1 MGLLPVIAAGVEVSI
16 PKAGLLVSAYATG
29 VLVGAPL
36 MTLALSRF
44 PQRQALMLLMAIFTV
59 GNLLSA
65 LATGYTGLLLAR
77 LVTSLNHGAFFG
89 LGAVVAA
96 SVVPPQRQASA
107 VATMFMGLTIAN
119 IGGVPAATWLGQT
132 LGWRLS
138 FAATA
143 GLGVLA
149 MAALWLALPA
159 GERGRMP
166 DVRAEL
172 RVLTRPV
179 VLAALATTVLSA
191 GAMFALYTYIAP
203 FLQERTGASP
213 GFVTAM
219 LVLVGVGFSI
229 GNVVAGRLADRS
241 VDATLIGVLAVLVAI
256 MLLLPILAGTQLG
269 AALGILVWG
278 AAAFAVVPPIQMRVM
293 RAAAEAPGLASSVNV
308 GAFNLGNALGAAAGG
323 AVISG
328 GLGYA
333 SVSAAGAVLAASAL
347 ALVVAQVAAT
357 RRAAAACDCT
367 NP

>member
-1 MGLLPVIAAGVEVSI
+1 MQHKAHQQSHHNDRRHFTRLIAAS
-16 PKAGLLVSAYATG
+16 
-29 VLVGAPL
+29 
-36 MTLALSRF
+36 
-44 PQRQALMLLMAIFTV
+44 
-59 GNLLSA
+59 
-65 LATGYTGLLLAR
+65 LLAR
-77 LVTSLNHGAFFG
+77 SAQITQLIDDRSGRCSLNHGAFFG

-96 SVVPPQRQASA
+96 TA

-143 GLGVLA
+143 GLGVLV

-179 VLAALATTVLSA
+179 VLAAMATTVLSA

-347 ALVVAQVAAT
+347 ALVVAQAAAR
-357 RRAAAACDCT
+357 RRAAAAYDCT